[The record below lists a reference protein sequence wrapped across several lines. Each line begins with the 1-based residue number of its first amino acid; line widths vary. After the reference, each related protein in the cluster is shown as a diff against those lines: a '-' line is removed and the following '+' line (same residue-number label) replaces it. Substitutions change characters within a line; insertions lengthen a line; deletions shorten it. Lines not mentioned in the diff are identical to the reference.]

1 MSISAQNCPKCVCR
15 QQLIANC
22 APQWQQWR
30 VGEAKLTLNTP
41 PVASSSSGF
50 GTVQCPTLSSSASGL
65 SCCLRLIS
73 ESLSNFRVLAEPAV
87 PERLLWR
94 APLKESSHLTCAC
107 MQECMSEWWS
117 ICFDPT
123 FSGGDRPSFSAR
135 ANRSDRD
142 LSMKIDFRFRCVF
155 FLQSKATPQPPLRYQ
170 GKGKEGVKKK

>member
-1 MSISAQNCPKCVCR
+1 MFDTRLLCPRVDSGMSISAQNCPKCVCR

-30 VGEAKLTLNTP
+30 VGEAKLTINTP

-107 MQECMSEWWS
+107 MQEC
-117 ICFDPT
+117 I
-123 FSGGDRPSFSAR
+123 SGGASALIPHFQ
-135 ANRSDRD
+135 AGTGPASQHAQTA
-142 LSMKIDFRFRCVF
+142 L
-155 FLQSKATPQPPLRYQ
+155 TETYP
-170 GKGKEGVKKK
+170 